1 MITLN
6 GFYKKPANSTQTHH
20 ALQVF
25 SLYLSLPKSAVS
37 LLNKNTPQN
46 NRTFRVL

>member
-6 GFYKKPANSTQTHH
+6 GFYKKLANSTQTHH

-37 LLNKNTPQN
+37 LLNKKHAQKQLH
-46 NRTFRVL
+46 F